1 MAFHVAWPAYG
12 CIHSSLEARKFLKSI
27 LVFSQQRGFST
38 KPGPAACLNCM
49 AVMAMCSGKQAGTS
63 TLLEIKE
70 AGPLTQA
77 VLPVV
82 LRKCCCSQQK
92 RVFLWLHPNRQS
104 VWHRPDFSLEQ
115 PHHDNMSDGHV
126 CPLTVVSV
134 LWYFRPEFRNTVS
147 FKGALSRSVMN
158 YKFHEMFDMT
168 ELFGRTF
175 KPFPKLSSVICF
187 IKHASNFALE
197 HVSSWHAGSSV

>member
-1 MAFHVAWPAYG
+1 MNTLVSILFCFDGLSCRLTSIWPYTFFPRGKEVFKINTCVFITKRLFYKAWPCGLSELHG
-12 CIHSSLEARKFLKSI
+12 CDGHA
-27 LVFSQQRGFST
+27 
-38 KPGPAACLNCM
+38 
-49 AVMAMCSGKQAGTS
+49 
-63 TLLEIKE
+63 
-70 AGPLTQA
+70 
-77 VLPVV
+77 VV
-82 LRKCCCSQQK
+82 LRKCCCSQLK

-126 CPLTVVSV
+126 CPLIVVSV
-134 LWYFRPEFRNTVS
+134 LWYFMPEFRNTVS
-147 FKGALSRSVMN
+147 FKGALSRSVTN
-158 YKFHEMFDMT
+158 YKFHEMFDMA